1 MAVCDKLPS
10 QKQAAGPICLPTP
23 GLWEQLSRNQSTA
36 LKIQGQLTHYSV
48 TILQDVT
55 GVLPGV
61 QFDMG
66 DRYYSGSRLL
76 ETGARKVEDS
86 VRPWEEVAL

>member
-1 MAVCDKLPS
+1 M
-10 QKQAAGPICLPTP
+10 
-23 GLWEQLSRNQSTA
+23 
-36 LKIQGQLTHYSV
+36 